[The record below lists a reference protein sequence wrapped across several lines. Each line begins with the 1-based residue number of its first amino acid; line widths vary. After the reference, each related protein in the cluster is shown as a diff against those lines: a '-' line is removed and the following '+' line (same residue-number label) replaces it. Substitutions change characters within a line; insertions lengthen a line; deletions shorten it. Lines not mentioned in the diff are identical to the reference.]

1 MWKLKEIQALQIL
14 DHIKSLLTEKAIFQ
28 GEPPITLLR
37 LCKAMPSSI
46 PGVLAICKYSS
57 ALLFNYTN
65 LSCEL
70 LFNLP
75 SLLLLPWRKR
85 NFIPG
90 ASEKKEQDKSYMYVA
105 HYSKSFPLMF
115 TIKFGKETIHI
126 LKKYLP
132 IAGTMFTKNTGQ
144 WNLHCI
150 LIFTV
155 ILLLYVL
162 YFVLYTKMKWK

>member
-1 MWKLKEIQALQIL
+1 M
-14 DHIKSLLTEKAIFQ
+14 FQ
-28 GEPPITLLR
+28 GELPITLLR
-37 LCKAMPSSI
+37 LCKAMPSNV

-105 HYSKSFPLMF
+105 HYSKSFPLMC
-115 TIKFGKETIHI
+115 TIRFGKEIIHI

-144 WNLHCI
+144 
-150 LIFTV
+150 
-155 ILLLYVL
+155 
-162 YFVLYTKMKWK
+162 